1 MTPVTLLAVFCSVMA
16 AVAVVQF
23 AIEEDR
29 DRIDAGKTFL
39 VVGIAA
45 FALVWANVSGSWFPT
60 ILSIALSIGGLI
72 AVGIGL
78 WLIPRGW

>member
-16 AVAVVQF
+16 AVAVAQF
-23 AIEEDR
+23 AIEENR
-29 DRIDAGKTFL
+29 DRIDAGKTLL

-60 ILSIALSIGGLI
+60 ILSIALSVSSLFAI
-72 AVGIGL
+72 GIGL
-78 WLIPRGW
+78 VLITYG